1 MYLVLLS
8 FLVVFMIAFLAVKIG
23 LTKSV
28 TSVMASVLKISCGP
42 AKGRKSNAFTNHL
55 SVMVMNNVRMVLMRT
70 QPCVPLALENL
81 DFQQEKATLQI
92 LLVSI
97 GLQTGPFVQF
107 LVMEMMTCV

>member
-55 SVMVMNNVRMVLMRT
+55 SVMVMNNVSACQHRFTNRTICAVPCDGNDDMCLNSTDEICLDQVL
-70 QPCVPLALENL
+70 V
-81 DFQQEKATLQI
+81 I
-92 LLVSI
+92 SS
-97 GLQTGPFVQF
+97 
-107 LVMEMMTCV
+107 